1 MDVDPKGGIMKID
14 PKEVP
19 SVHVLL
25 NIVKIFFET
34 PQSDPK
40 SKEIFPDAKWATA
53 GAIAMLSRPGP
64 DGEACKGSIIQ
75 IYADKYPFKK
85 AV

>member
-1 MDVDPKGGIMKID
+1 MDVDPKGGIMNID
-14 PKEVP
+14 TNELP

-34 PQSDPK
+34 ELSDPR
-40 SKEIFPDAKWATA
+40 SKEIYPHAKWATE
-53 GAIAMLSRPGP
+53 GAIAMLSKPEPG
-64 DGEACKGSIIQ
+64 GEPCKGGIRQII
-75 IYADKYPFKK
+75 ADKYKSIK